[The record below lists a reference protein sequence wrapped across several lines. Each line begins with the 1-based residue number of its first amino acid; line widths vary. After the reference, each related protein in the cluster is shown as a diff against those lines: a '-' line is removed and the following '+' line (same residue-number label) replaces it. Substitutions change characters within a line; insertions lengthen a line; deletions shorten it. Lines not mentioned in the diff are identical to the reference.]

1 MIYQNIFTQGTF
13 ILLLV
18 LTIIYFHNQKFD
30 MPRNRI
36 FKILLI
42 MTGIVATV
50 EIAYVISLA
59 YLETEILSYILY
71 KADIVLQTTWWTIL
85 LLYYSSLIS
94 PKEFTT
100 VREVVKNSKTLLFW
114 VVLSII
120 SSIGYVLIKHTGMT
134 IHTIDFLHGASAF
147 YLTISAAIVEGLTF
161 YIISKNKDKISK
173 MERTAF
179 YFGVIIVGLYIFLQ
193 YMFRSVSFLPACY
206 ALIVYIIYFC
216 AENPDIQV
224 INEINEAQGDIE
236 QSNHTKTDFLS
247 NMTYEIKTPMNLISS
262 LCDELINTPTFDE
275 NLFRE
280 DIQQIVMSGN
290 SLLDIVNNIL
300 DISKIETGK
309 QVLVEKEYKVVDL
322 LTDVVNIA
330 KSKIGSKPVKLMV
343 NVDQNISSVVNGDYS
358 KIYQVLVN
366 ILANAAKFTD
376 VGRITITLS
385 SNKVNDVENL
395 LFKIS
400 DTGMGIK
407 EEDQAKIYEKG
418 TKVDNSDSE
427 IEGSG
432 FGLAITKQYVE
443 TLGGKISF
451 ESKFRVG
458 TTFYVEVPQKIVD
471 ATTIG
476 NTVQQQQTKPE
487 SNEKLDCSA
496 FTALVVDDNLLNIK
510 VAKRLLEGYKLN
522 VESCTAGKDC
532 VYKIKE
538 GVKYDAIFMDHMMPE
553 MDGIETL
560 HVLKKLD
567 GYDLPPIIALTA
579 NAVAGMREMY
589 LAEGFDDYLSKPI
602 NAAELDRVMNK
613 YFNK

>member
-18 LTIIYFHNQKFD
+18 LAIIYFHNQQFD
-30 MPRNRI
+30 LPRNRVY
-36 FKILLI
+36 KILLI
-42 MTGIVATV
+42 MTGIVALV
-50 EIAYVISLA
+50 EIAYVVCLVNFNSEL
-59 YLETEILSYILY
+59 LTTMLY
-71 KADIVLQTTWWTIL
+71 KADIILQTSWWTIL
-85 LLYYSSLIS
+85 LLYYAALTS
-94 PKEFTT
+94 PKEFKT
-100 VREVVKNSKTLLFW
+100 VKEVVKSSKPLLIW
-114 VVLSII
+114 VVLSLTTAIA
-120 SSIGYVLIKHTGMT
+120 YLFIKHTGMT
-134 IHTIDFLHGASAF
+134 IYTIDFLHGASALF
-147 YLTISAAIVEGLTF
+147 LTVSAAIVEVLTL
-161 YIISKNKDKISK
+161 YTISKNRDKITK

-179 YFGVIIVGLYIFLQ
+179 YLIVIIVGLYIFLQ
-193 YMFRSVSFLPACY
+193 YIFRSVSFMPACY

-262 LCDELINTPTFDE
+262 LCDELINMPTFDE

-309 QVLVEKEYKVVDL
+309 QVLIEKEYKVVDL

-376 VGRITITLS
+376 VGRITLTLS

-395 LFKIS
+395 LFKVS

-407 EEDQAKIYEKG
+407 EEDQTKIFEKG
-418 TKVDNSDSE
+418 AKVDNTDSE

-458 TTFYVEVPQKIVD
+458 STFYIEIPQKIVD

-476 NTVQQQQTKPE
+476 NTVQQQAKPE
-487 SNEKLDCSA
+487 STEKLDCSA

-567 GYDLPPIIALTA
+567 GYELPPIIALTA
-579 NAVAGMREMY
+579 NAVAGMKEMY

>member
-18 LTIIYFHNQKFD
+18 LAIIYFHNQQFD
-30 MPRNRI
+30 MPRNRV
-36 FKILLI
+36 FKILLT
-42 MTGIVATV
+42 MTGVVALV
-50 EIAYVISLA
+50 EIAYVICLA
-59 YLETEILSYILY
+59 NFNSELLITILY
-71 KADIVLQTTWWTIL
+71 KADIILQTSWWTIL
-85 LLYYSSLIS
+85 LLYYAALTS
-94 PKEFTT
+94 PKEFKT
-100 VREVVKNSKTLLFW
+100 VREVVKSSKPLLIW
-114 VVLSII
+114 VVLSFTTAIA
-120 SSIGYVLIKHTGMT
+120 YLFIKHTGMT
-134 IHTIDFLHGASAF
+134 IYTIDFLHGASALF
-147 YLTISAAIVEGLTF
+147 LTVSAAIVEGLTL
-161 YIISKNKDKISK
+161 YTISKNKDKITK
-173 MERTAF
+173 MESTAF
-179 YFGVIIVGLYIFLQ
+179 YLIVIIVGLYIFLQ
-193 YMFRSVSFLPACY
+193 YIFRSVSFMPACY

-262 LCDELINTPTFDE
+262 LCDELINMPTFDE

-322 LTDVVNIA
+322 LTDVVNVA

-343 NVDQNISSVVNGDYS
+343 NADQNISSVVNGDYS
-358 KIYQVLVN
+358 KIYQVLIN

-376 VGRITITLS
+376 VGRITLTLS

-407 EEDQAKIYEKG
+407 EEDQATIFEKG
-418 TKVDNSDSE
+418 TKIDTSDSE

-458 TTFYVEVPQKIVD
+458 STFYVEIPQKIVD

-476 NTVQQQQTKPE
+476 NTVQQQAKPE
-487 SNEKLDCSA
+487 STEKLDCSA

-567 GYDLPPIIALTA
+567 GYELPPIIALTA
-579 NAVAGMREMY
+579 NAVAGMKEMY

-602 NAAELDRVMNK
+602 NAQELDRVMNK

>member
-1 MIYQNIFTQGTF
+1 MMYENIFTQGTL

-18 LTIIYFHNQKFD
+18 LTTIYFHNQKFN
-30 MPRNRI
+30 MPRN
-36 FKILLI
+36 KIYKMLLI
-42 MTGIVATV
+42 LGGIVAVV
-50 EIAYVISLA
+50 ETGYVASITHLDSQ
-59 YLETEILSYILY
+59 IVSYVFY
-71 KADIVLQTTWWTIL
+71 KADIIFQVLWWTL
-85 LLYYSSLIS
+85 LLMYYISLVTS
-94 PKEFTT
+94 KEIKT
-100 VREVVKNSKTLLFW
+100 VKDVIKNNK
-114 VVLSII
+114 VLAGWLIFVAVTI
-120 SSIGYVLIKHTGMT
+120 IGYIFIKFTGMT
-134 IHTIDFLHGASAF
+134 IYTLDFLHGASAI
-147 YLTISAAIVEGLTF
+147 YLTCAAAIVEG
-161 YIISKNKDKISK
+161 IILFIINKNKDKISK
-173 MERTAF
+173 MERTMF
-179 YFGVIIVGLYIFLQ
+179 YLGVIILCLYIVLQ
-193 YMFRSVSFLPACY
+193 YIFRSVSFLPACY
-206 ALIVYIIYFC
+206 ALIIYIIYFC

-247 NMTYEIKTPMNLISS
+247 NMTFEIKTPMNLISS
-262 LCDELINTPTFDE
+262 LCDELINMPVFDE
-275 NLFRE
+275 KLFRE

-290 SLLDIVNNIL
+290 SLLEIVNNIL

-309 QVLVEKEYKVVDL
+309 QVLIEKEYKVVDL
-322 LTDVVNIA
+322 LTDVVNVA

-343 NVDQNISSVVNGDYS
+343 NVDNNISSVVNGDYS
-358 KIYQVLVN
+358 KVYQVLVN
-366 ILANAAKFTD
+366 IIANSAKFTD
-376 VGRITITLS
+376 VGRITLTLS

-395 LFKIS
+395 LFKVS

-407 EEDQAKIYEKG
+407 EEDQVKIFEKG
-418 TKVDNSDSE
+418 AKVDNSDSDV
-427 IEGSG
+427 EGSG

-471 ATTIG
+471 ATSIG
-476 NTVQQQQTKPE
+476 NTVQQQTKPE
-487 SNEKLDCSA
+487 STEKLDCSA

-538 GVKYDAIFMDHMMPE
+538 GIKYDAIFMDHMMPE

-567 GYDLPPIIALTA
+567 GYELPPIIALTA
-579 NAVAGMREMY
+579 NAVAGMKEMY

-602 NAAELDRVMNK
+602 NAQELDRVINK

>member
-1 MIYQNIFTQGTF
+1 MIYQNILTQGTF
-13 ILLLV
+13 ILLLI

-36 FKILLI
+36 YKILLV
-42 MTGIVATV
+42 MTGIVSAV
-50 EIAYVISLA
+50 EIAYMISIA
-59 YLETEILSYILY
+59 YLKIEILSYILY
-71 KADIVLQTTWWTIL
+71 KTDIVLQTTWWTIL
-85 LLYYSSLIS
+85 LLYYASLVS
-94 PKEFTT
+94 PKEYTT
-100 VREVVKNSKTLLFW
+100 VREVVKNSKALLSW
-114 VVLSII
+114 VAFSII
-120 SSIGYVLIKHTGMT
+120 ATIGFVLIKHTGMT
-134 IHTIDFLHGASAF
+134 IHTINFLHGASAY
-147 YLTISAAIVEGLTF
+147 YLTVSAAIVEGIAF
-161 YIISKNKDKISK
+161 YIISKNKDKILK

-179 YFGVIIVGLYIFLQ
+179 YLGVIIVGLYVLLQ
-193 YMFRSVSFLPACY
+193 YIFKSVSFLPACY

-224 INEINEAQGDIE
+224 NNEINKAQGDIE

-262 LCDELINTPTFDE
+262 LCDELINMPTFDE
-275 NLFRE
+275 KLFRE

-300 DISKIETGK
+300 DISRIETGK
-309 QVLVEKEYKVVDL
+309 QVLIEKEYKVVDL
-322 LTDVVNIA
+322 LTDIVNIT

-407 EEDQAKIYEKG
+407 EEAQANIYEKG

-443 TLGGKISF
+443 TLNGKISF

-458 TTFYVEVPQKIVD
+458 TTFYVEIPQKIVD

-476 NTVQQQQTKPE
+476 NTVQQQTKPE
-487 SNEKLDCSA
+487 SNEKIDCSA

-522 VESCTAGKDC
+522 VESCTSGKDC

-579 NAVAGMREMY
+579 NAVAGMKEMY

-613 YFNK
+613 YFKK

>member
-18 LTIIYFHNQKFD
+18 LAIIYFHNQQFD
-30 MPRNRI
+30 MPRNRVY
-36 FKILLI
+36 KILLV
-42 MTGIVATV
+42 MTGVVALV
-50 EIAYVISLA
+50 EIAYVFCLA
-59 YLETEILSYILY
+59 YFNSELLTTILY
-71 KADIVLQTTWWTIL
+71 KIDIILQTSWWTIL
-85 LLYYSSLIS
+85 LLYYAALTS
-94 PKEFTT
+94 PKEFKT
-100 VREVVKNSKTLLFW
+100 VREVVKSSKPLLIW
-114 VVLSII
+114 VVLSLTTAIA
-120 SSIGYVLIKHTGMT
+120 YLFIKHTGMT
-134 IHTIDFLHGASAF
+134 IYTIDFLHGASALF
-147 YLTISAAIVEGLTF
+147 LTVSAAIVEVLTL
-161 YIISKNKDKISK
+161 YTISKNRDKITK

-179 YFGVIIVGLYIFLQ
+179 YLIVIIVGLYIFLQ
-193 YMFRSVSFLPACY
+193 YMFRSVSFMPACY
-206 ALIVYIIYFC
+206 ALIIYIIYFC

-262 LCDELINTPTFDE
+262 LCDELINMPTFDE

-309 QVLVEKEYKVVDL
+309 QVLIEKEYKVVDL

-376 VGRITITLS
+376 VGRITLTLS

-395 LFKIS
+395 LFKVS

-407 EEDQAKIYEKG
+407 EEDQIKIFEKG
-418 TKVDNSDSE
+418 AKVDNTDSE

-458 TTFYVEVPQKIVD
+458 STFYIEIPQKVVD

-476 NTVQQQQTKPE
+476 NTVQQQAKPE
-487 SNEKLDCSA
+487 STEKLDCSA

-567 GYDLPPIIALTA
+567 GYELPPIIALTA
-579 NAVAGMREMY
+579 NAVAGMKEMY